1 MHNSP
6 DNDPLAG
13 IWQTQQTL
21 NIDSQQVAKQ
31 AQEQVYKQR
40 FYIFLDFLSLSPFAL
55 LFLIDF
61 TFPTFL
67 KVLTAIVFIAG
78 LSMVIYFT
86 KLRWNAAFAQTQT
99 TADYLAV
106 LIKQYENN
114 ALIAR
119 INKHSA
125 WISCIVSVVAMALT
139 LHFSERTWEERGLRV
154 VIISIIMIVLLAA
167 WYIWADKRQQRFKD
181 QADRLREV
189 DMRP

>member
-189 DMRP
+189 DMQ

>member
-21 NIDSQQVAKQ
+21 KIDSQQVAKQ
-31 AQEQVYKQR
+31 AKEQVYKQR

-99 TADYLAV
+99 TADYLTV

>member
-31 AQEQVYKQR
+31 AKEQVYKQR

-61 TFPTFL
+61 TFPTIF

-99 TADYLAV
+99 TADYLTV

-125 WISCIVSVVAMALT
+125 WISCIVSVIAMALA
-139 LHFSERTWEERGLRV
+139 LHFSDRTWEERGLRV
-154 VIISIIMIVLLAA
+154 VIICIIMIVLLAA

-189 DMRP
+189 NMQ